1 MKHRVV
7 FHLLNGVTASHESEA
22 WADPRFLLLFF
33 FFLDGI
39 LFIIHHFKHAKSCS
53 QEVLIYIYDAFT
65 KCTALGYKHDQ
76 LNLCSMGLN
85 NG

>member
-1 MKHRVV
+1 MKCRVV

-22 WADPRFLLLFF
+22 WADSRLLFV
-33 FFLDGI
+33 FLDEI
-39 LFIIHHFKHAKSCS
+39 LFIIHHFKHAKSFS
-53 QEVLIYIYDAFT
+53 QEVLIYVYDAFT

>member
-1 MKHRVV
+1 MKCRVV

-22 WADPRFLLLFF
+22 WADSRLLLFF
-33 FFLDGI
+33 FLDDL
-39 LFIIHHFKHAKSCS
+39 LFIIHHFKHAKSFS
-53 QEVLIYIYDAFT
+53 QEMLIYVYDAFT
-65 KCTALGYKHDQ
+65 KCTTLGYKHDQ